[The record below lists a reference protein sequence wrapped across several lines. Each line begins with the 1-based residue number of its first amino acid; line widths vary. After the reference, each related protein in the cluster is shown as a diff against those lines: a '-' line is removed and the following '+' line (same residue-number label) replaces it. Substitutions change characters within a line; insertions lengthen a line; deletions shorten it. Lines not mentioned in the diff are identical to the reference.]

1 MLHQPIKTKT
11 CAVFSTLLLLV
22 SLLISVK
29 SYAISDCAIGLKQSA
44 TVPTID
50 GQDGGAEW
58 SDGATATLDSADMTS
73 CLDPLKDYV
82 EVTDSYPNR
91 NVTVKS
97 KRYQRAGTWYMG
109 FLFTV
114 RDFTTEGDCGAGT
127 LCVGETIVIQFN
139 PNINGDDNLVVAED
153 KRIVF
158 NHKWQS
164 TLGDANL
171 ISGVTVNTESAVSDA
186 LCMVTDE
193 RQFGPP
199 AASGIS
205 YAIRKGIVGGGYA
218 AEFEVPA
225 SFIEASGVLT
235 EDIGIAFAIINE
247 FGKDSFAGT
256 PDYDCNV
263 GGSCEAAGAG
273 FPNAL
278 PIVNGE
284 NPLDAE
290 CELGWTIPKQWGVA
304 YLREPPNSYSISR
317 LPEFWRSNAITVFE
331 CDSPGYTYY
340 PGQPCRARI
349 QADIVNTGA
358 VATKKVVFLWAK
370 HGTGDPAEY
379 NFVDIKDVVLDS
391 GTTATPVTTTLDSD
405 LWDGVPDD
413 QANHP
418 CLRVYI
424 FPDSLTP
431 ADQATLEGATTGGV
445 VSRAQLNTLVSNY
458 GVDINH
464 WAQKNISRHATQANC
479 PNAACRVASSGF
491 FQGKGIL
498 ISAAHA
504 QNNIPIT
511 HRETENNGDGE
522 NGNDGPLEGTFVT
535 DDLVQFSK
543 DNVMVQISTIA
554 YKLLPDGA
562 KPTYSLI
569 QDFGGIVQVF
579 PVGMVQESPTLSL
592 EFLVSNF
599 SDDTMRIKL
608 LTDLYKPDGAPQVKV
623 DVGEQVITLQP
634 RSEVTVKGTL
644 VNLELD
650 DRDES
655 KECPWPAFLCELSA
669 IHILLLLLL
678 LIVLAIAVKKLRKN
692 S

>member
-1 MLHQPIKTKT
+1 MLYRPIKPKSFS
-11 CAVFSTLLLLV
+11 VFLTLLLLAPLFV
-22 SLLISVK
+22 ALK
-29 SYAISDCAIGLKQSA
+29 SYAISDCAIGLRQSA
-44 TVPTID
+44 TLPTID
-50 GQDGGAEW
+50 GQDSGAEW
-58 SDGATATLDSADMTS
+58 SDGATATLDSADVTS

-82 EVTDSYPNR
+82 LATDTYPDR

-114 RDFTTEGDCGAGT
+114 RDLTAEGDCGGGT
-127 LCVGETIVIQFN
+127 LCVGETLVMQFN

-164 TLGDANL
+164 TVGDPDL

-186 LCMVTDE
+186 LCVITDE

-199 AASGIS
+199 SASGIS
-205 YAIRKGIVGGGYA
+205 YVFRKGIVGGGYT
-218 AEFEVPA
+218 AEFEVPV
-225 SFIEASGVLT
+225 SFIDASGVLS
-235 EDIGIAFAIINE
+235 EDIGLAFAVINE

-256 PDYDCNV
+256 PDYDCGM
-263 GGSCEAAGAG
+263 GGSCEAAGSG

-290 CELGWTIPKQWGVA
+290 CEFGWTIPRQWGVG

-331 CDSPGYTYY
+331 CDSAGYTYY
-340 PGQPCRARI
+340 PDEPCRARI
-349 QADIVNTGA
+349 RADLVNTGA
-358 VATKKVVFLWAK
+358 VVTKKVVFLWAK

-379 NFVDIKDVVLDS
+379 HFVDIQDVVLDS
-391 GTTATPVTTTLDSD
+391 GTMATPVTTTIDSD
-405 LWDGVPDD
+405 LWDGVPSG

-431 ADQATLEGATTGGV
+431 ADQATLAGASTGGV
-445 VSRAQLNTLVSNY
+445 VDRTQLNALVSDY
-458 GVDINH
+458 DVDINH
-464 WAQKNISRHATQANC
+464 WAQKNISRHATETSC
-479 PNAACRVASSGF
+479 PNAGCRVASSGF
-491 FQGKGIL
+491 FQGNGIL
-498 ISAAHA
+498 ISSAHA
-504 QNNIPIT
+504 QSNIPIGP
-511 HRETENNGDGE
+511 REPGNPDGGNG
-522 NGNDGPLEGTFVT
+522 GPLEGTFVT
-535 DDLVQFSK
+535 DDLVQFAK
-543 DNVMVQISTIA
+543 DNVMVQVSTVA
-554 YKLLPDGA
+554 YKLLPDGI
-562 KPTYSLI
+562 KPQYSLI

-579 PVGMVQESPTLSL
+579 PLGMVQKNPTLPL

-608 LTDLYKPDGAPQVKV
+608 LTDLYKPDGSPEVKV
-623 DVGEQVITLQP
+623 DVGEQVITLKP

-644 VNLELD
+644 VNQELD
-650 DRDES
+650 VGNGGGD
-655 KECPWPAFLCELSA
+655 CTWPAFLCNLSA
-669 IHILLLLLL
+669 IHILLLILL
-678 LIVLAIAVKKLRKN
+678 LIVIAVVIKKLRP
-692 S
+692 SP